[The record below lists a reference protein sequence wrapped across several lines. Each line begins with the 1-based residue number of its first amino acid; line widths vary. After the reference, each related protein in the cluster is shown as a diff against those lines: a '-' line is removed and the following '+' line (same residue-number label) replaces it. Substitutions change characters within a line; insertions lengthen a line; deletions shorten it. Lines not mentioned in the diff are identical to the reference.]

1 MSTPQQKKIFA
12 SIHAAFR
19 FLPLSET
26 TPKRIINI
34 YITIIKN
41 PKEKENDIVSTT
53 DRYAEKDVL

>member
-1 MSTPQQKKIFA
+1 MYTSQQKKIFA

-19 FLPLSET
+19 FLPLWET
-26 TPKRIINI
+26 TSKRIINI